1 VQAGSNHQADCQPE
15 QGIPARTML
24 GGSGLQGAG
33 GAEQEMQGE
42 EKGDAMGRDCLNGGT
57 REHGRATSRCKGVD
71 REPGGGGNNEAEGQ
85 EGLMG
90 LGRARS
96 RSNSTAASLR
106 VVTLRRSSST
116 ASPAPIHVPFLRY
129 LGGRER
135 AKHVSLQRH
144 RSMCKRAEPRPGNA
158 ELCAD
163 ELR

>member
-1 VQAGSNHQADCQPE
+1 MRAAF
-15 QGIPARTML
+15 
-24 GGSGLQGAG
+24 GLQGAG
-33 GAEQEMQGE
+33 GAGQEMRPPRGGRISMQGE
-42 EKGDAMGRDCLNGGT
+42 ERGDAMGRNCPNGGT
-57 REHGRATSRCKGVD
+57 RDLVRSRCKGVD